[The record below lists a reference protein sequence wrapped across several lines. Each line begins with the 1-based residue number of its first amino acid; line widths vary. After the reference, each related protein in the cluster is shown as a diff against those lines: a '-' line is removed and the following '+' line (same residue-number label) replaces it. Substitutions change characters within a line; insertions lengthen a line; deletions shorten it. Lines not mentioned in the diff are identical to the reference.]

1 MEDLIAQ
8 DNAEYEE
15 GESVTKTIPILIKI
29 IENVHAKNLAYQLVL
44 PHIENRLCNKT
55 LLRSL
60 RSSMMTVILVE
71 SCGREKTQTRVSH
84 QSSTHKTCGICARLA
99 NKKGREICVSCSRTL
114 CAEHRKPLCSH
125 CADLGI

>member
-99 NKKGREICVSCSRTL
+99 NKKGVVRERYAQSIENRYVPIVQIWVFESQY
-114 CAEHRKPLCSH
+114 H
-125 CADLGI
+125 